1 MLLKS
6 LTFFSNKNQ
15 HLTLPNPYS
24 ICHCLSFN
32 IDLGLAKLGLILVL
46 DSFPTSR
53 LWAPWMKDLGPS
65 QFFYLPITSAQD
77 KCSFDLQYKTKKKK
91 NIYIYIYTH
100 THKTKKST
108 GTIQGRQISS
118 AKTPNWPPNRLK
130 YSINIYFS
138 LSRVPCSPP
147 GAIPDW
153 GIKPAS
159 LASPALAGG
168 FFITSATWEAL
179 NLC

>member
-77 KCSFDLQYKTKKKK
+77 KCSFDLQYKTKK
-91 NIYIYIYTH
+91 
-100 THKTKKST
+100 ST
-108 GTIQGRQISS
+108 GTIQGTRMSS

-130 YSINIYFS
+130 YPINIYFS

-147 GAIPDW
+147 GAIPDR

-159 LASPALAGG
+159 LAPPALAGG
-168 FFITSATWEAL
+168 FFMTSATWEAL